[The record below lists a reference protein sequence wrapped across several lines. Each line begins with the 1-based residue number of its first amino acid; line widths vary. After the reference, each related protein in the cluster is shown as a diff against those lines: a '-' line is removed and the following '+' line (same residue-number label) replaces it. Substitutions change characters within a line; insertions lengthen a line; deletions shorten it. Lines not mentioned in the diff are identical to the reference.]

1 MQDLPLTPRVM
12 LILWALDAGPK
23 HGYRLLSEV
32 EQLGRGRVS
41 IGPASLYESIQSLR
55 RKRWIEPAAAP
66 TDAVSHDRRRR
77 YFQLTATGAGVL
89 RAEASRLSELV
100 DDLRSRGLI
109 GQVGAR

>member
-32 EQLGRGRVS
+32 EELGRGRVS
-41 IGPASLYESIQSLR
+41 IGPASLYESIQTLR
-55 RKRWIEPAAAP
+55 RKGWIEPAAAP
-66 TDAVSHDRRRR
+66 ADATSNDRRRR
-77 YFQLTATGAGVL
+77 YFQLTTTGTGVL

-100 DDLRSRGLI
+100 DDLRSDGLI
-109 GQVGAR
+109 DHARAR